1 MAIFLLLRF
10 FQRGLTMVLV
20 KKWLFCHLVFL
31 GYLVQ
36 ENLFWDILERKSA
49 SLGYKNKKSKCWDF
63 PKEVYPWFWFK
74 NGHFSN
80 SFRLGN
86 IGQENVFY
94 DILERKRAFLGYKIK
109 KFKKLKNWDFF
120 EGINPWLF

>member
-1 MAIFLLLRF
+1 MAIFFLLRF

-80 SFRLGN
+80 SFLLGN

-94 DILERKRAFLGYKIK
+94 DILEGKRAFLGYEIK

>member
-1 MAIFLLLRF
+1 MAIFFLLRF

-49 SLGYKNKKSKCWDF
+49 SLGYKNKKSNC
-63 PKEVYPWFWFK
+63 
-74 NGHFSN
+74 
-80 SFRLGN
+80 
-86 IGQENVFY
+86 
-94 DILERKRAFLGYKIK
+94 
-109 KFKKLKNWDFF
+109 
-120 EGINPWLF
+120 